1 MGITKTQMG
10 VGGASRMEF
19 LSDCFF
25 KNRSIPRYF
34 KAICKKR
41 GCLPPLE
48 RLLRILN
55 QASTFNNNGPKL
67 AKLPN

>member
-34 KAICKKR
+34 KAIC
-41 GCLPPLE
+41 LF
-48 RLLRILN
+48 
-55 QASTFNNNGPKL
+55 AT
-67 AKLPN
+67 A

>member
-10 VGGASRMEF
+10 VGGASKMEF
-19 LSDCFF
+19 LSDCFLRTGVF
-25 KNRSIPRYF
+25 LDILRRSAKSEVVCHR
-34 KAICKKR
+34 
-41 GCLPPLE
+41 
-48 RLLRILN
+48 LN